1 MGERRTVLVLGVTG
15 QQGGAT
21 ARHLLAGGW
30 HVRGLTRN
38 ASSPAARR
46 IEALG
51 VELVEGDMEQPATL
65 EAAMAG
71 VHGVFSVQPPTWDP
85 TPETDAHE
93 ARIGRLVAD
102 VAREAGVRHFVYAS
116 VTGADAI
123 TAARPDYKAAVE
135 QHIRALDLPAT
146 ILRPVTFME
155 NYALPPQGLAAGT
168 FYEPTAPGVRIGL
181 VAVDD
186 IGFFAA
192 LAFRAPDRFIGKT
205 VDIAGDFLT
214 PPEVASALGAALGRS
229 VAYRHVP
236 PESLS
241 TPIVA
246 ALYEWVNRSGYPEI
260 DVGALRAL
268 HPGLLT
274 FEDWLRAGGAKRILA
289 ALGATAATDVRA

>member
-1 MGERRTVLVLGVTG
+1 MGKRTVLVLGVTG

-30 HVRGLTRN
+30 HVRGLTRD
-38 ASSPAARR
+38 ASSPGARR

-51 VELVEGDMEQPATL
+51 AELVEGDMEQAATL

-71 VHGVFSVQPPTWDP
+71 VYGVFSVQPPTWDP

-102 VAREAGVRHFVYAS
+102 VAHEAGVRHFVYAS
-116 VTGADAI
+116 VTGADA
-123 TAARPDYKAAVE
+123 TAAARPDYKAAVE
-135 QHIRALDLPAT
+135 DHIRALDLPAT

-168 FYEPTAPGVRIGL
+168 LYEPTAPGVPIGL

-192 LAFRAPDRFIGKT
+192 LAFRSPDRFLGQT

-214 PPEVASALGAALGRS
+214 PPEVARVLGAALGRPI
-229 VAYRHVP
+229 AYRHVP
-236 PESLS
+236 PASL
-241 TPIVA
+241 PNAIVA
-246 ALYEWVNRSGYPEI
+246 AMYEWVNGSGYPEI
-260 DVGALRAL
+260 DLGALRAL

-274 FEDWLRAGGAKRILA
+274 FEDWLRKGGAQRILA
-289 ALGATAATDVRA
+289 AVGAAAAAGARA